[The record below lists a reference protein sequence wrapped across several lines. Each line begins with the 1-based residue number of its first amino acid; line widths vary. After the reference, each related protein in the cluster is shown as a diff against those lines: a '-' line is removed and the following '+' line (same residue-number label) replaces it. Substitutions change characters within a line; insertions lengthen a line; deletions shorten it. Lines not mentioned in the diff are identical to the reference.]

1 MSERSKRHR
10 AAREA
15 KDRKQE
21 QQGKKVFGW
30 VLGILIRLAVVFLIY
45 SMMA

>member
-1 MSERSKRHR
+1 MSGRSKRHR

-15 KDRKQE
+15 KQE

-30 VLGILIRLAVVFLIY
+30 VLGILIALAVVFLIY